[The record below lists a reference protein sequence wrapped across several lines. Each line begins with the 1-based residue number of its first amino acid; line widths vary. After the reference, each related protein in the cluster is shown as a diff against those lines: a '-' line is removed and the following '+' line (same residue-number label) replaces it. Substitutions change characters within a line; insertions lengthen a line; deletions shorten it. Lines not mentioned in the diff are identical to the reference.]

1 VSMKTKSPTQ
11 SKNSNSVW
19 WMICG
24 ISFVTL
30 YFNLKAKDPFN
41 TPKLIVLMVTAT
53 WLIGHLLSE
62 LKRNPVRL
70 RSNEFLVFL
79 FCLLFIIGMLVSI
92 VFADNKMVAVIGDT
106 QRRNGFLAYF
116 SLIIIFLYSFRVI
129 NFANIL
135 RIFKAGAIVGSIF
148 SGYGV
153 LQHFDKDFV
162 SWNNPYNPI
171 ISTAGNPN
179 FASALM
185 AVFVMIS
192 VTILFISKIPVGYKL
207 LSAATIGMSLFA
219 IVSSNSRQG
228 IVALLFGLLIF
239 MSLFFYLRN
248 RNFGFFVI
256 IVSTILSVLA
266 LLGMLQKGPLAQ
278 FLYKTSVTIRG
289 YYWDAG
295 VSMFLSNPFTGIGM
309 DSYGLYFKEFR
320 NPEYPLLYGFEITSS
335 NAHNT
340 IIQLFATGGIILG
353 VSYLGLLAIILIRG
367 IRLVKNTESSQRMIS
382 LGLLS
387 SWVVFQAQSQIS
399 IDNVV
404 LSVWGWLLGG
414 SILGLDHYV
423 HLLNSAEPKV
433 PLSIKRSETTEL
445 FRVIVSIIFLI
456 PTLIISFALHR
467 SETQSLLSSAYGSNI
482 NSQGT
487 MLVEKYSSEVIR
499 NPLADASYKSEAAAF
514 LLDAGYIKE
523 GMQALDELY
532 LNNPRNE
539 TVILTLITVATIQKN
554 YDRELEIR
562 TALEQIDPWNA
573 KNFLELLRLYKN
585 RGEIELASE
594 YREKIQKFAPLSEQA
609 KEADNELSQ

>member
-1 VSMKTKSPTQ
+1 MKTKSPTQ
-11 SKNSNSVW
+11 SNNSNSVW
-19 WMICG
+19 WMISG
-24 ISFVTL
+24 ISLVTL

-41 TPKLIVLMVTAT
+41 TPKLIILMVTAT
-53 WLIGHLLSE
+53 WLLGHLLRE
-62 LKRNPVRL
+62 VKKNPVKV
-70 RSNEFLVFL
+70 RSNEFIVFL
-79 FCLLFIIGMLVSI
+79 FCSLFIIGMIVSI
-92 VFADNKMVAVIGDT
+92 VFAENKMVAIIGET
-106 QRRNGFLAYF
+106 QRRNGFAAYF
-116 SLIIIFLYSFRVI
+116 SLIVIFLYSFKVI
-129 NFANIL
+129 NFTNIL
-135 RIFKAGAIVGSIF
+135 RIFKASLIVATIF

-185 AVFVMIS
+185 AVFVMMA
-192 VTILFISKIPVGYKL
+192 VTILFVSKIPIGYKL
-207 LSAATIGMSLFA
+207 LSAITIGMSLFA

-228 IVALLFGLLIF
+228 IVALLFGLLFFI
-239 MSLFFYLRN
+239 SLFSYLRN
-248 RNFGFFVI
+248 RNFGFIVI
-256 IVSTILSVLA
+256 TVSTILSAAA
-266 LLGMLQKGPLAQ
+266 LLGMLQKGPLSQ
-278 FLYKTSVTIRG
+278 LLYKTSVTIRG

-295 VSMFLSNPFTGIGM
+295 ISMFLSNPFTGIGM
-309 DSYGLYFKEFR
+309 DSYGLYFKQFR

-353 VSYLGLLAIILIRG
+353 MSYLGLLIIILIRG
-367 IRLVKNTESSQRMIS
+367 IRLVKNTESSQRMIA

-404 LSVWGWLLGG
+404 ISVWGWLLGG

-433 PLSIKRSETTEL
+433 PVNTKRSDTTEL
-445 FRVIVSIIFLI
+445 YRVIASIFFLI
-456 PTLIISFALHR
+456 PTLIFSFALHR

-487 MLVEKYSSEVIR
+487 VLVEKYSSEVIR
-499 NPLADASYKSEAAAF
+499 NPLADASYKSEAAAL
-514 LLDAGYIKE
+514 LLDAGYINE
-523 GMQALDELY
+523 GMRALDELY
-532 LNNPRNE
+532 LNSPRNE
-539 TVILTLITVATIQKN
+539 TVLLTLITVASIQKN
-554 YDRELEIR
+554 YNREIEIR

-573 KNFLELLRLYKN
+573 KNYLELLRLYKN
-585 RGEIELASE
+585 RGEIELAIS
-594 YREKIQKFAPLSEQA
+594 YGKKIQKFAPLSAQA
-609 KEADNELSQ
+609 KEAENELSR